1 MIHNIT
7 EERKKLNRRDASL
20 PAPLTEEELMRLI
33 GTVEERELLHAPG
46 HLKENICSHMH
57 AGKRRERK
65 RALFAYRAKVLV
77 GMAAALA
84 VLVLVPVD
92 GTETQKRT
100 QTGIRELVRE
110 EEMSV
115 NDAWEQDIL
124 DRQRDIDRTWE
135 RYRKGQER
143 ADVRKRYLGHVAEKL
158 RNYTDWE
165 D

>member
-33 GTVEERELLHAPG
+33 ETVEERELLHAPG
-46 HLKENICSHMH
+46 HLKENVCSHIH

-84 VLVLVPVD
+84 VLFLVPVD
-92 GTETQKRT
+92 KTEAQERT
-100 QTGIRELVRE
+100 QTGFRELVRE

-115 NDAWEQDIL
+115 NDAWERDIL

-135 RYRKGQER
+135 RYLKGQER
-143 ADVRKRYLGHVAEKL
+143 TDVGKRYFGRVAEQL

>member
-33 GTVEERELLHAPG
+33 ETVEERELLHAPG
-46 HLKENICSHMH
+46 HLKENVCSHIR

-84 VLVLVPVD
+84 VLFLVPVD
-92 GTETQKRT
+92 GTEAQERT
-100 QTGIRELVRE
+100 QTGFRELVRE

-115 NDAWEQDIL
+115 NDAWERDIL

-135 RYRKGQER
+135 RYLKGQER
-143 ADVRKRYLGHVAEKL
+143 TDVGKRYFGRVAEQL